1 MGALARDE
9 PAEEAQVVVRFSL
22 KCQEGW
28 VETVMDDGEQRDIR
42 MLFPLV
48 SGDRGDIR
56 LGMTPR
62 GFIIILTDLDVLSMH
77 EGLSRQAGQREPVE
91 VRGTVEDVELA
102 RTCDGCAQIQPL
114 ALEPVADGG
123 LRNAGAALHDSGRGR
138 GGQRGGGG
146 A

>member
-28 VETVMDDGEQRDIR
+28 VETVMDHGEQRDIR

-62 GFIIILTDLDVLSMH
+62 GFIIILTDQAVLSMH
-77 EGLSRQAGQREPVE
+77 EGLSGQAGQREPVE
-91 VRGTVEDVELA
+91 GRRAGEDVEPA
-102 RTCDGCAQIQPL
+102 RTC
-114 ALEPVADGG
+114 
-123 LRNAGAALHDSGRGR
+123 R
-138 GGQRGGGG
+138 GGPPSPPPPLDPIARQ
-146 A
+146 

>member
-56 LGMTPR
+56 LGMTPG
-62 GFIIILTDLDVLSMH
+62 GFIIILTDQDVLRRL
-77 EGLSRQAGQREPVE
+77 EGLWRQTGQRKPVE
-91 VRGTVEDVELA
+91 GRWPGEDAELA
-102 RTCDGCAQIQPL
+102 RQ
-114 ALEPVADGG
+114 
-123 LRNAGAALHDSGRGR
+123 
-138 GGQRGGGG
+138 
-146 A
+146 